1 MEILGK
7 SIVADAV
14 DNAEVHGLRLAA
26 QIRRDR
32 FHRHAEDLGR
42 RSRMNILP
50 VQECFQ
56 KVLVLRKM
64 REDAQLDLRVIGG
77 HKGVIAVARFKE
89 RTDLSSLFRTHG
101 NVLQI
106 RL

>member
-1 MEILGK
+1 
-7 SIVADAV
+7 
-14 DNAEVHGLRLAA
+14 
-26 QIRRDR
+26 
-32 FHRHAEDLGR
+32 
-42 RSRMNILP
+42 MNILP

-77 HKGVIAVARFKE
+77 HKGVITVARFKE
-89 RTDLSSLFRTHG
+89 RTDLTSLVRTHG